1 MKLQQLIER
10 YISYRQSL
18 GTRFS
23 TNAIILR
30 AFCRVIG
37 VRVAITN
44 VDAKRVR
51 AFLDGTGPVTS
62 AWHIRHNALLGFYRY
77 AISRGYVARSPLPTE
92 LPKQPPRFVPYVY
105 TREELLRLL
114 RATDSYQR
122 LRVGIEPATMRT
134 ILLLLYATGV
144 RVSEALALNHSDL
157 DLEAC
162 VLTVRLTKFYKTR
175 LVPFGTQL
183 KHVLAQHMGRCPAT
197 TGGVGSTPLFPSR
210 TSKRITRSWLEKC
223 FRRLREHAG
232 IRRFDGA
239 SYQPRLHD
247 LRHTFAVHR
256 LTSWYREGADVQNL
270 LPYLSVYLGHVNL
283 AATQVYLSMT
293 PELLAQAG
301 ARFERFA
308 GLEGNHD

>member
-18 GTRFS
+18 GTRFN

-30 AFCRVIG
+30 AFCRALG
-37 VRVAITN
+37 VRVAIAD

-62 AWHIRHNALLGFYRY
+62 AWHVRHNALLGFYRY
-77 AISRGYVARSPLPTE
+77 AISRGFTTTSPLPAE
-92 LPKQPPRFVPYVY
+92 IPKRPPRFVPYVY
-105 TREELLRLL
+105 SRDELLRLL

-134 ILLLLYATGV
+134 ILRLLYATGL
-144 RVSEALALNHSDL
+144 RVSEAVALDCTDV
-157 DLEAC
+157 DLETC
-162 VLTVRLTKFYKTR
+162 VLTVRRTKFYKTR
-175 LVPFGTQL
+175 LVPIGTQL
-183 KHVLAQHMGRCPAT
+183 KHVLAQHVAPVRRAK
-197 TGGVGSTPLFPSR
+197 GVAESPPLFVLR
-210 TSKRITRSWLEKC
+210 TNTRVTKGCLEGS

-270 LPYLSVYLGHVNL
+270 LPLLSVYLGHVNL

-301 ARFERFA
+301 ARFERYA
-308 GLEGNHD
+308 GSEGNHG